1 MVTWT
6 NNDPRET
13 YIANRWKPKKANVAP
28 INPGWDDRR
37 SAYLRK
43 SFADNVNAT
52 RQHRATWE
60 NPDWILSQGPD
71 FFTNR
76 ENLSKAKPILSQ
88 LKGNQDFWTTDQD
101 ESRNMYQMVMNNM
114 RGGKGAQMLDMRG
127 LPWAIQRDPNK
138 YRRGRTL
145 FTDPAKSQ
153 GFFKDIASIF
163 TGKNPAA
170 VRAPTWN
177 PLHTTGYG
185 KDFYAQEF
193 PITNAIE
200 NVLDTGGIW
209 GLITKNILPKRK
221 RKVLPSDRS
230 WIPEGLGEF
239 NEMDYIPFMG
249 DELDNEFN
257 WFDAY
262 APFDAP
268 FNAEQLR
275 SEGKGGLFELEDN
288 IIPIPEDSIERIISE
303 DDQVEIDM
311 DEASE
316 NIELT
321 DDRKAELKALLL
333 SPEFQALPWLEK
345 LPILESYGY
354 TEPDLLSGIN

>member
-1 MVTWT
+1 MVL
-6 NNDPRET
+6 D
-13 YIANRWKPKKANVAP
+13 NRSAYLASQYKPKKAYVAP
-28 INPGWDDRR
+28 IRSGQDDRR

-52 RQHRATWE
+52 REQNAINARNNDLQYAMSRS
-60 NPDWILSQGPD
+60 PDWYQ
-71 FFTNR
+71 NR
-76 ENLSKAKPILSQ
+76 DNLRSIKNVLVNTPAV
-88 LKGNQDFWTTDQD
+88 TTDMN

-193 PITNAIE
+193 PIANAIS
-200 NVLDTGGIW
+200 NALDTGGIW
-209 GLITKNILPKRK
+209 GLLAGNILPKRK

-275 SEGKGGLFELEDN
+275 SDGKGGLFDLEDN
-288 IIPIPEDSIERIISE
+288 IIPIPEDSIERIMSE

>member
-13 YIANRWKPKKANVAP
+13 YIANKWKPQKANVAP
-28 INPGWDDRR
+28 INPGQDDRR

-76 ENLSKAKPILSQ
+76 ENLSKAKPVLSQ

-193 PITNAIE
+193 PIANAIS
-200 NVLDTGGIW
+200 NALDTGGIW
-209 GLITKNILPKRK
+209 GLLAGNILPKRK

-257 WFDAY
+257 ILDAY
-262 APFDAP
+262 EPFDAP

-275 SEGKGGLFELEDN
+275 SEGKGGLFDLEDN

>member
-6 NNDPRET
+6 NNDDRET

-28 INPGWDDRR
+28 INSGQDDWR

-52 RQHRATWE
+52 REQNAINARNNDLQYAMSRS
-60 NPDWILSQGPD
+60 PDWYQ
-71 FFTNR
+71 NKN
-76 ENLSKAKPILSQ
+76 NLRSIKNVLVNTPAV
-88 LKGNQDFWTTDQD
+88 TTDMN
-101 ESRNMYQMVMNNM
+101 ESRNMYQMLMNQM
-114 RGGKGAQMLDMRG
+114 KGGDRGARLIDTSG
-127 LPWAIQRDPNK
+127 LPAGA
-138 YRRGRTL
+138 RRIGRTL
-145 FTDPAKSQ
+145 FQDPSKSA
-153 GFFKDIASIF
+153 GFLGDLSSMFLR
-163 TGKNPAA
+163 TPNPAA
-170 VRAPTWN
+170 VRAPEYN
-177 PLHTTGYG
+177 PFPKAGFG
-185 KDFYAQEF
+185 KEFYKDEFGGFDFGNLME
-193 PITNAIE
+193 
-200 NVLDTGGIW
+200 GIMKIATP
-209 GLITKNILPKRK
+209 LKYLPKRE
-221 RKVLPSDRS
+221 RTPLERDSRFYPENNVFDLEFDKVEP
-230 WIPEGLGEF
+230 
-239 NEMDYIPFMG
+239 IPFMG

-303 DDQVEIDM
+303 DGQVEIDM

-321 DDRKAELKALLL
+321 DDRKAELKALLS
-333 SPEFQALPWLEK
+333 SPEFQALPWLEQ

>member
-6 NNDPRET
+6 NNEPRET

-28 INPGWDDRR
+28 INPGQDDRR

-76 ENLSKAKPILSQ
+76 ENLSKAKPVLSQ

-145 FTDPAKSQ
+145 FQDPSKSA
-153 GFFKDIASIF
+153 GFRADLRNMLGDLTFQNKRLDPENRTS
-163 TGKNPAA
+163 NPAA
-170 VRAPTWN
+170 VRASTWN

-185 KDFYAQEF
+185 KDFSAQEF

-209 GLITKNILPKRK
+209 GLLAGNILPKRK

-230 WIPEGLGEF
+230 WIPDGLGEF

-249 DELDNEFN
+249 EFEEDITETIDDGDIWESAAVEEVDFIPTDKDIKEAYEYIFKDSAYSDEFVGNSAIIDTRVPSF
-257 WFDAY
+257 
-262 APFDAP
+262 
-268 FNAEQLR
+268 EQY
-275 SEGKGGLFELEDN
+275 LEAMQK
-288 IIPIPEDSIERIISE
+288 PEYYEYINSTLKSK
-303 DDQVEIDM
+303 
-311 DEASE
+311 A
-316 NIELT
+316 
-321 DDRKAELKALLL
+321 KAEEMGL
-333 SPEFQALPWLEK
+333 
-345 LPILESYGY
+345 I
-354 TEPDLLSGIN
+354 